1 MRRFTCSSI
10 RRIRSGGRSAR
21 QTDTALTG
29 QSDPKRHQGRAAPF
43 ENNREHPAFG
53 RVQDSDTASVLRMRR
68 SGPHRRMREVLR
80 LRIRNQRVSKAISA
94 TAFALLLISSGA
106 SATEC
111 QSSPSHD
118 GKRWSW
124 RMVDSKRCWYQ
135 GRPGRSKGL
144 LQGGMPSPLPVV
156 TRPDPGPPPAPP
168 APPQQTTNAV
178 DTTPKMVST
187 VSVPAPTSK
196 AQEAASPPSLPEPP
210 PSAKPTKSSNW
221 WLLLLIVASIA
232 AGLAVVALEFLRQP
246 NWQAR
251 LLGHLDLM
259 GDNITRWSRR
269 ASRPVQ
275 IDPTSP
281 SSEKPSRRLWY
292 RRRNTPIATASSSN
306 TPSSSLTTFDPKSL
320 VVN

>member
-43 ENNREHPAFG
+43 DNNREHPAFG
-53 RVQDSDTASVLRMRR
+53 RVQDSDTASVLRIRR

-80 LRIRNQRVSKAISA
+80 LRIRNHRVSKAISA
-94 TAFALLLISSGA
+94 TAVALLLISSGA

-135 GRPGRSKGL
+135 GRPGRAKHV
-144 LQGGMPSPLPVV
+144 LQWAMQSPPPVV
-156 TRPDPGPPPAPP
+156 TGPDRSPPPSPP
-168 APPQQTTNAV
+168 VPPQQTTNAV
-178 DTTPKMVST
+178 DTTPKLVST

-196 AQEAASPPSLPEPP
+196 AREAASPPSLPEPP
-210 PSAKPTKSSNW
+210 PMPAKPTKPSNW
-221 WLLLLIVASIA
+221 WLLLLIIPSIA
-232 AGLAVVALEFLRQP
+232 IGLAVVASEFLRQP

-269 ASRPVQ
+269 GQSRSIRLRRGWSNHRGVFGTGAGTHQ
-275 IDPTSP
+275 
-281 SSEKPSRRLWY
+281 SRQRPA
-292 RRRNTPIATASSSN
+292 RTPR
-306 TPSSSLTTFDPKSL
+306 
-320 VVN
+320 VVR